1 MKWVE
6 NGAAD
11 HAFTCGEDKPN
22 IFLIGDS
29 IRRGYCQT
37 VKTELAEEAN
47 VFFVDD
53 NCRSSQYVIFCMKRW
68 AALFD
73 RPEKVDVVQFN
84 CGHWDVAHWHGYK
97 TCLTSESEYAKNIQM
112 IIDILP
118 QFFPNAKLIFAT
130 TTPMNPDGGSVGGPN
145 PRSNDTIDRYNA
157 IATAIA
163 EENGVTVSDLN
174 RYMRDWGAENFT
186 DYCHLTRDAFATLGR
201 EVARRLRAVIGSDKE
216 NA

>member
-11 HAFTCGEDKPN
+11 SIFTCSDDKPI

-29 IRRGYCQT
+29 IRRGYCHT
-37 VKTELAEEAN
+37 VKDELADAAN

-53 NCRSSQYVIFCMKRW
+53 NCRSTQYVIFCMKRW

-73 RPEKVDVVQFN
+73 HPEKVDVVQFN

-112 IIDILP
+112 IIDSFRSWVIISAAMHITSGRTILYVL
-118 QFFPNAKLIFAT
+118 ALAAT
-130 TTPMNPDGGSVGGPN
+130 SSLP
-145 PRSNDTIDRYNA
+145 
-157 IATAIA
+157 
-163 EENGVTVSDLN
+163 
-174 RYMRDWGAENFT
+174 F
-186 DYCHLTRDAFATLGR
+186 C
-201 EVARRLRAVIGSDKE
+201 
-216 NA
+216 